1 MKKNTKTRLMKD
13 SIGYIE
19 VPTNVYWG
27 PQTQRSKQNF
37 TINIEKMPFEI
48 IKAITYVKKACA
60 IANAKVGKLKQ
71 DKARAIIKVCDQ
83 ILAGKL
89 NDNFPLSIWQTGSG
103 TQTNMNVNEVVA
115 GKANAVAKN
124 DKFIHPND
132 HVNMSQSSNDVFPTA
147 IHLMVAVET
156 RDKLLPK
163 LNTLINE
170 LKKLVKKNM
179 NIVKVGR
186 THLQDATPITLGQEM
201 SAWVAM
207 LETSKEM
214 INDSLKYIY
223 RLCIGGT
230 AVGTGLNTPKGFD
243 KMVCAELSK
252 MIGIKFVPEANKF
265 HGLSSKD
272 AVSHY
277 QSALKTLA
285 ESLIKIANDVRFLA
299 SGPNCGIGEIT
310 IPSNE
315 PGSSIMPGKV
325 NPTQCE
331 SLTMLSCQVIGNS
344 TAVSI
349 GNSMGN
355 YQLNVFMPL
364 MVYDVN
370 QSINLL
376 ADGMDSFTR
385 KCVIG
390 IKPNLKRIEYNLGRN
405 LMLVTALNLKIGYE
419 KAADISKLAQ
429 KESITLKEAAMKLG
443 YLSEKEFDKI
453 VVPSKMV
460 GRK

>member
-1 MKKNTKTRLMKD
+1 MEKKIKTRLMKD

-19 VPTNVYWG
+19 VPTNVFWG

-37 TINIEKMPFEI
+37 TINVEKMPFEI

-60 IANAKVGKLKQ
+60 IVNGKVKKLDAK
-71 DKARAIIKVCDQ
+71 KAKAIVDVCDM

-115 GKANAVAKN
+115 GKANALAKN

-147 IHLMVAVET
+147 IHLMIAVET

-163 LNTLINE
+163 LDALIAA
-170 LKKLVKKNM
+170 LKKLVKENWD
-179 NIVKVGR
+179 IVKVGR

-201 SAWVAM
+201 SAWVVM
-207 LETSKEM
+207 LETAREM
-214 INDSLKYIY
+214 IMDAIKYIN

-243 KMVCAELSK
+243 KSVCAELSK
-252 MIGIKFVPEANKF
+252 MIGIKFTAEPNKF

-272 AVSHY
+272 AVSHF
-277 QSALKTLA
+277 QSTLKVLA

-364 MVYDVN
+364 MVYDIN

-385 KCVIG
+385 KCVVG
-390 IKPNLKRIEYNLGRN
+390 IKPNMKRIEYNLGRN

-443 YLSEKEFDKI
+443 YLTEKEFDQI

-460 GRK
+460 NNH

>member
-1 MKKNTKTRLMKD
+1 
-13 SIGYIE
+13 
-19 VPTNVYWG
+19 
-27 PQTQRSKQNF
+27 
-37 TINIEKMPFEI
+37 
-48 IKAITYVKKACA
+48 
-60 IANAKVGKLKQ
+60 
-71 DKARAIIKVCDQ
+71 
-83 ILAGKL
+83 
-89 NDNFPLSIWQTGSG
+89 
-103 TQTNMNVNEVVA
+103 
-115 GKANAVAKN
+115 
-124 DKFIHPND
+124 
-132 HVNMSQSSNDVFPTA
+132 
-147 IHLMVAVET
+147 
-156 RDKLLPK
+156 
-163 LNTLINE
+163 
-170 LKKLVKKNM
+170 
-179 NIVKVGR
+179 
-186 THLQDATPITLGQEM
+186 
-201 SAWVAM
+201 M
-207 LETSKEM
+207 LETSREM
-214 INDSLKYIY
+214 ILDSLKYIY
-223 RLCIGGT
+223 KLCIGGT
-230 AVGTGLNTPKGFD
+230 AVGTGLNTPKNFD
-243 KMVCAELSK
+243 KQVCVELSK
-252 MIGIKFVPEANKF
+252 MIGMKFVAEPNKF

-277 QSALKTLA
+277 QSTLKVLA

-385 KCVIG
+385 KCVVG
-390 IKPNLKRIEYNLGRN
+390 IKPNLKRISYNLGRN

-429 KESITLKEAAMKLG
+429 KESITLKDAAMKLG
-443 YLSEKEFDKI
+443 YLTEKEFDKI

-460 GRK
+460 NNH